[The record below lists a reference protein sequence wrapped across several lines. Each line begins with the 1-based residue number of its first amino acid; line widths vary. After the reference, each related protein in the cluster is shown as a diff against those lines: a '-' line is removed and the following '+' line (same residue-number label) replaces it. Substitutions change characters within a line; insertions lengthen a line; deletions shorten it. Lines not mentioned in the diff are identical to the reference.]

1 MHVAVRNARQR
12 KKLHI
17 LSTTKLFRLQVQ
29 AEAARHAVN
38 QVTKIAMPH
47 AQPSLVFR
55 PSLFRHVSVLVGCG
69 AAALAWCL

>member
-17 LSTTKLFRLQVQ
+17 LSATKLFQLQVQ

-38 QVTKIAMPH
+38 QVTKIAMPR
-47 AQPSLVFR
+47 AQPSFR
-55 PSLFRHVSVLVGCG
+55 PSLSRHVSVLVGCG